1 MGSLHAFVGRLIVF
15 MFSSGR
21 QQEVRM
27 SKWMVAAAGAA
38 VLATACAQQYE
49 PISRDRDVSTRVRD
63 NNNDNPIV
71 ENRDLFQ
78 GGFLSAVGGRLDGA
92 IGNTLGIE
100 HDAANIDFYDDGYS
114 TSANVLV
121 ETPNGDAM
129 LILSVQNGSLS
140 ELEDG
145 DEVDTCQDDY
155 NDPNSDVSNGG
166 MGVYGTGCS
175 GSDIQTTGFD
185 YDAPA
190 DCTSISVSAPGEDA
204 PAGTVATVR
213 VLSHWSANSYGG
225 LERTAKGTIFIAE
238 Q

>member
-1 MGSLHAFVGRLIVF
+1 MGSLHAFVGRLF
-15 MFSSGR
+15 MFKHVR

-27 SKWMVAAAGAA
+27 SRWIVAVAGTA

-49 PISRDRDVSTRVRD
+49 PISRDRDISTRVRD
-63 NNNDNPIV
+63 NNDNPVIND
-71 ENRDLFQ
+71 EDRQLFN

-129 LILSVQNGSLS
+129 LILSVSNGSVS
-140 ELEDG
+140 DLEEG
-145 DEVDTCQDDY
+145 DEIDTCQDDY
-155 NDPNSDVSNGG
+155 NDPESDINNGG
-166 MGVYGTGCS
+166 MGVWATGCS
-175 GSDIQTTGFD
+175 GQDIQTTGFD

-190 DCTSISVSAPGEDA
+190 DCASITVEAPGADA
-204 PAGTVATVR
+204 PAEAVATVR

-225 LERTAKGTIFIAE
+225 LERTSKGTIYLTE